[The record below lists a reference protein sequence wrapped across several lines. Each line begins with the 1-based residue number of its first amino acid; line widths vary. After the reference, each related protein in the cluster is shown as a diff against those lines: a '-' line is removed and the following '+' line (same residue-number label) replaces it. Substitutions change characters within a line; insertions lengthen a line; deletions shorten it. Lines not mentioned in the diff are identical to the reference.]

1 MSEKNARE
9 VTKEERSG
17 AGEDLSLESFTIYEL
32 PQSTTLMLYLER
44 SKFCLDP
51 PYQRF
56 GDVWTLTKKQLLIDS
71 ILNGFDI
78 PKLYFIEG
86 PRDEQC
92 RGHKYAVVDGK
103 QRLGAIW
110 DFMDDK
116 FPLARDFVYREDSRV
131 DAGGLTYSELAK
143 KYPRLRAR
151 FDGHR
156 LSVVVVKTDDVEI
169 LEEMFS
175 RLNEGEPLSAAEKR
189 NAMGGPIP
197 PLARELS
204 KHPFF
209 TSRLPFQ
216 NRRGR
221 HWEIATKFL
230 FFEDRNGIAD
240 TKRDYLDKFVSRW
253 KELERGSP
261 KRARDGAQKLYEASK
276 AVLDELSRVFGGGDS
291 LLRATG
297 MVILYYLLA
306 REVKKVGGTKF
317 SRDALERF
325 ENERRANREIAR
337 EDVARAEWELL
348 EFDRLSQSLNDASAL
363 KFRLGVLSKHV
374 LGRSVDAQIVDP
386 VRSRGGEVGQG

>member
-1 MSEKNARE
+1 MKESGEQE
-9 VTKEERSG
+9 VAKEGR
-17 AGEDLSLESFTIYEL
+17 ANVGEDSSLEPFTVYEL
-32 PQSTTLMLYLER
+32 AQSTTLMLYLDR
-44 SKFCLDP
+44 SKYCLDP

-56 GDVWTLTKKQLLIDS
+56 SDVWTLAKKQLLIDS

-86 PRDEQC
+86 PLDEEC

-116 FPLARDFVYREDSRV
+116 FPLAEDFLYREDLGIK
-131 DAGGLTYSELAK
+131 AGGLRYSELAE

-151 FDGHR
+151 FDSHR
-156 LSVVVVKTDDVEI
+156 LSVVVIKTNDIEI

-197 PLARELS
+197 PLVRDLS

-209 TSRLPFQ
+209 TEKLHFS
-216 NRRGR
+216 NKRGR
-221 HWEIATKFL
+221 HWELATKFL

-240 TKRDYLDKFVSRW
+240 TKREYLDRFVLRW
-253 KELERGSP
+253 KEKERKSRQGA
-261 KRARDGAQKLYEASK
+261 RADARVLYEASEK
-276 AVLDELSRVFGGGDS
+276 VLDELSKIFGNGDG

-306 REVKKVGGTKF
+306 RETSRMKVKL
-317 SRDALERF
+317 SRAALEEF
-325 ENERRANREIAR
+325 EEVRRKNREIAK
-337 EDVARAEWELL
+337 EDVAQAEWELL

-363 KFRLGVLSKHV
+363 KFRLGVLSRRV
-374 LGRSVDAQIVDP
+374 VGRSVEARIVDP
-386 VRSRGGEVGQG
+386 VRGGSDENRGKG